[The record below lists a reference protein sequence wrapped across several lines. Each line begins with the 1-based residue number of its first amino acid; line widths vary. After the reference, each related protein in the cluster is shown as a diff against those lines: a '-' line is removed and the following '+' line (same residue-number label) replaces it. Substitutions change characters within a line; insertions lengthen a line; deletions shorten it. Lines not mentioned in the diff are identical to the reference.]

1 MDRLEFDHKALTGVD
16 VNIEISLREYG
27 FAWIESETKI
37 KFYYGI
43 AIEENECGDME
54 YVKFDFAVIDKT
66 SDIKEEYDWVDFDE
80 IESFDDMFWEES
92 LPCQIYTLLNYYGY
106 ENIFDSS
113 YFSELTYEAIIGELK
128 G

>member
-1 MDRLEFDHKALTGVD
+1 M
-16 VNIEISLREYG
+16 VNIQLYKKTSN
-27 FAWIESETKI
+27 SI
-37 KFYYGI
+37 KFESDYYEMTI
-43 AIEENECGDME
+43 SFKLEENECGDME